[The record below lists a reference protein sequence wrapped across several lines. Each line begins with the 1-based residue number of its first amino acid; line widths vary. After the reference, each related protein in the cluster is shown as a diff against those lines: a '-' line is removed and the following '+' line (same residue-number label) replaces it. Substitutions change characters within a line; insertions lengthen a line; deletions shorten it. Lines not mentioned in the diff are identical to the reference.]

1 MLQVSRKRR
10 WICVIVGKVL
20 DMDEK
25 TAIIMTDDF
34 AFLNVVRTSEMAVG
48 KK

>member
-1 MLQVSRKRR
+1 
-10 WICVIVGKVL
+10 VIVGKVL

-48 KK
+48 KKSEGFGLGYNQA